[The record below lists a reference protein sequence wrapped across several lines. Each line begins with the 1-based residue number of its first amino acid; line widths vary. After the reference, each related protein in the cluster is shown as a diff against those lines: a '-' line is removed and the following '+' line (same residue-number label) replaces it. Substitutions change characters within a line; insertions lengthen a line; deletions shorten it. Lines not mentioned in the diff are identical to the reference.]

1 LHLWSVRTP
10 ATYSFSV
17 KDLVELLQ
25 VDGLVAAQAEGDA
38 LELFGEIY
46 LLLVPARGNVYDG
59 RRYDRRH
66 SRESLLEELDPVLL
80 GQALVA
86 VLVEELEQLLEQL
99 LQDEFYKLKRRLT
112 KIRKR
117 WVDP

>member
-1 LHLWSVRTP
+1 MVGGTTV
-10 ATYSFSV
+10 ATHV
-17 KDLVELLQ
+17 
-25 VDGLVAAQAEGDA
+25 
-38 LELFGEIY
+38 
-46 LLLVPARGNVYDG
+46 
-59 RRYDRRH
+59 
-66 SRESLLEELDPVLL
+66 SLCLRNSIQCSL